1 MLERERE
8 RERQRER
15 ERERASW
22 SPVLRETFAL
32 IRMALRLSTSF
43 PSFPHLE
50 RERERERETLQQ
62 SPVLSENMCLHS
74 HRSEITLFI
83 GVAKIFFR
91 LRKLGREQMISF

>member
-1 MLERERE
+1 
-8 RERQRER
+8 
-15 ERERASW
+15 
-22 SPVLRETFAL
+22 
-32 IRMALRLSTSF
+32 MALRLSTSF
-43 PSFPHLE
+43 PSFPHLERE